1 MRNVLTIDWFACTVK
16 HLSPNK
22 VIEELLCMEMGHF
35 SFEGWGSN
43 KYKFHYSCGEI
54 NVYFNGDTHMG
65 VFVQLKGQ
73 GCRQYSEFFEG
84 NENNWVTLTTRFYD
98 QRANFTRI
106 DICHDLYCGKLKVA
120 TVYQALKNGQYVG
133 TARIYKYHEKGKTVY
148 GETIGETVVIGV
160 EGSQQLAIY
169 NKLMEQAGKSTD
181 VCNIDEWVRVELRLW
196 AEKANLIATQ
206 IVKKRPLR
214 ESIRGYYRFVV
225 PNSKIKAKRN
235 RPIVSW

>member
-1 MRNVLTIDWFACTVK
+1 MRKYTLEFK
-16 HLSPNK
+16 KK
-22 VIEELLCMEMGHF
+22 VVTDYLNGEGGYRYIGH
-35 SFEGWGSN
+35 
-43 KYKFHYSCGEI
+43 KYH
-54 NVYFNGDTHMG
+54 
-65 VFVQLKGQ
+65 
-73 GCRQYSEFFEG
+73 
-84 NENNWVTLTTRFYD
+84 
-98 QRANFTRI
+98 
-106 DICHDLYCGKLKVA
+106 CGKLKVA

-133 TARIYKYHEKGKTVY
+133 TARIYKYHEKGKTVD

-160 EGSQQLAIY
+160 EGSQQLVVY

-181 VCNIDEWVRVELRLW
+181 VCDIDEWVRVELRLW

-214 ESIRGYYRFVV
+214 SIFFESIRGYYRFVV